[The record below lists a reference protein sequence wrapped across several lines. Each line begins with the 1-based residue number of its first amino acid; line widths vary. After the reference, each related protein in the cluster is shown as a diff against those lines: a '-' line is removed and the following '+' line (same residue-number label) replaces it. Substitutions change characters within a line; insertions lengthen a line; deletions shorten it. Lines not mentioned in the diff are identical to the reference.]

1 MRGGISERFGNGT
14 AVLLPVSGDDP
25 RSLAELADYY
35 RTLLDRGV
43 ADLGD
48 LAYTAGALRP
58 HGRRRRAQVVT
69 DVPQAQDWLAGL
81 DSDNTGEHGD
91 PGAVALVFS
100 GQGNQWPGMGRG
112 LYASEPVARDV
123 LDECDDLLRDISG
136 WSLLEVLAAPSPDD
150 RIGDPAVLQP
160 VLVALQVAVSRQLV
174 HWGLNAGAYVGHSL
188 GEIAAAAA
196 AGALPLADALRLAG
210 LRGALMR
217 SDGGTGR
224 TALLGVPAGEAADR
238 IAAAGGDAEIAGWNG
253 PLSTLVAGSEQAVA
267 ELVRQLSAEDHF
279 ARMLPGDIA
288 FHSSR
293 MDATAAKLGRQAE
306 FLRPRAIGAL
316 FVSTVTG
323 TEIPATA
330 LDAAYWASNVARP
343 VMFRQ
348 AVDELAARG
357 YRTFVEVG
365 LHPTLTPSLIDCLTR
380 SARPV
385 ADPLVVPTLR
395 RDGDERADLLTTAGL
410 LYEAGYALDF
420 SALAVP
426 GRRAVSLDPPAAS
439 RPVPAERASGL
450 RLWQAAPA
458 RRAEPGRL
466 AWQGTPLASFALAAR
481 TAIGALVPAGD
492 SPRITVRLE
501 VGARLTA
508 PDESYVA
515 VPTGEKTVDVR
526 LGAAGTWTTQATAQL
541 DDGTGGCDRMDV
553 AALRERCGPDRAA
566 DTAYGHLAALGLTS
580 RSRPAGRMADGPH
593 GELLIDLSPAP
604 AGTVR
609 SLLDVML
616 HGAVLAAASPHQVFL
631 PFECVALH
639 APRDTERI
647 PARWLHLGRPETRDD
662 DLLARPALVLAE
674 DGRVLAEAGRLVLQ
688 PVTADVLAE
697 LARQETT
704 ATGSAGDDSAL
715 AALGAMDDV
724 DRVRAVTEMLRT
736 AVARVLRIPSGRV
749 DTTRALNH
757 LGIDSIMGL
766 ELQRRLEADLH
777 TEIKVVQLLR
787 GDTIDDLAVDL
798 SRRVGR
804 TGLPEP
810 GPGLPDLDDPR
821 AVERLLAT
829 MDDLSG
835 DDVDALLQRLAETSG
850 DPS

>member
-1 MRGGISERFGNGT
+1 M
-14 AVLLPVSGDDP
+14 
-25 RSLAELADYY
+25 
-35 RTLLDRGV
+35 
-43 ADLGD
+43 
-48 LAYTAGALRP
+48 
-58 HGRRRRAQVVT
+58 
-69 DVPQAQDWLAGL
+69 
-81 DSDNTGEHGD
+81 
-91 PGAVALVFS
+91 VFS

-112 LYASEPVARDV
+112 LYASEPVARDL
-123 LDECDDLLRDISG
+123 LDECDDLLRAISG
-136 WSLLEVLAAPSPDD
+136 WSLLEVLAALSPDG
-150 RIGDPAVLQP
+150 RINDPAVLQP
-160 VLVALQVAVSRQLV
+160 VLVALQVAVARQLA

-217 SDGGTGR
+217 SADGTGR
-224 TALLGVPAGEAADR
+224 TALLGVPADEAADR
-238 IAAAGGDAEIAGWNG
+238 IVAAGGDAEIAGWNG
-253 PLSTLVAGSEQAVA
+253 PASTLVAGGEQTVT
-267 ELVRQLSAEDHF
+267 ELVRQLSAEEHF

-293 MDATAAKLGRQAE
+293 MDATAAELGRQAD
-306 FLRPRAIGAL
+306 FLHPRAIGAL

-323 TEIPATA
+323 TEVSATE
-330 LDAAYWASNVARP
+330 LDAAYWALNVARP

-365 LHPTLTPSLIDCLTR
+365 PHPTLTPSLIDCLAR
-380 SARPV
+380 SAGP
-385 ADPLVVPTLR
+385 AAASLVVPTLR
-395 RDGDERADLLTTAGL
+395 RDGDERADLLTTAAR
-410 LYEAGYALDF
+410 LYEAGHALDF

-426 GRRAVSLDPPAAS
+426 GRRAVTLDPPAAA
-439 RPVPAERASGL
+439 RPAPAGPTSGL
-450 RLWQAAPA
+450 RLWRAAPA

-466 AWQGTPLASFALAAR
+466 AWQGTPLASFALAAH
-481 TAIGALVPAGD
+481 TALGALVPAGD
-492 SPRITVRLE
+492 SRRITVRLE

-526 LGAAGTWTTQATAQL
+526 LGSAGTWTTQATARL
-541 DDGTGGCDRMDV
+541 DDATDGCDRMDV
-553 AALRERCGPDRAA
+553 AALRARCGPDRSA
-566 DTAYGHLAALGLTS
+566 DTAYGHLVALGLTS
-580 RSRPAGRMADGPH
+580 RSRPAARIADGPH
-593 GELLIDLSPAP
+593 GELLIDLRPAP
-604 AGTVR
+604 AGTAR
-609 SLLDVML
+609 SLVDLML
-616 HGAVLAAASPHQVFL
+616 HGAVLAAAGPHQVFL
-631 PFECVALH
+631 PFECAALY

-662 DLLARPALVLAE
+662 GLPARPAMVLAE

-697 LARQETT
+697 LARQENT
-704 ATGSAGDDSAL
+704 ATGAAGDPSAL
-715 AALGAMDDV
+715 AALAAMDAA
-724 DRVRAVTEMLRT
+724 DRIVAVTELVRT
-736 AVARVLRIPSGRV
+736 AVARVLRIPAGRV
-749 DTTRALNH
+749 DTTRSLNH
-757 LGIDSIMGL
+757 LGVDSIMGL

-787 GDTIDDLAVDL
+787 GDNIDDLAADL
-798 SRRVGR
+798 SRRVGE
-804 TGLPEP
+804 TGSAEP

-835 DDVDALLQRLAETSG
+835 DDVDALLERLAETSG
-850 DPS
+850 DLS